1 MPSPVRRETHKT
13 HVERKPKSLMKSS
26 YLNRPY
32 DFLLGTKTGQFVSI
46 MVMWVFLVF
55 LGALF
60 STGQVDHLQWI
71 LDFRS
76 SNFGTPFGLPT
87 CYLLISVRVVFNHI
101 PQILRRQPTLEHR
114 YTDRNEDLRFYKC
127 PSRGCDNLTRGI
139 SISARHIR
147 CRCRYRT

>member
-1 MPSPVRRETHKT
+1 MLKG
-13 HVERKPKSLMKSS
+13 
-26 YLNRPY
+26 NRN
-32 DFLLGTKTGQFVSI
+32 FMNELFESTFIFLGTKTDSSYRSWSCGYFWYF
-46 MVMWVFLVF
+46 WVLY
-55 LGALF
+55 F

-71 LDFRS
+71 LDFHVTI
-76 SNFGTPFGLPT
+76 FGTPFGLPT